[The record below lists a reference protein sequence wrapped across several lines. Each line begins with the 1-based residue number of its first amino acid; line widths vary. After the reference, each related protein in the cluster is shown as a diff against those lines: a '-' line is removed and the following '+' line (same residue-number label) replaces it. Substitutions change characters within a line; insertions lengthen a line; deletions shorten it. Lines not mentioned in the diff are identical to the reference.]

1 MARAANLA
9 VVSHVRDAHAEAAA
23 ILGEERAGDGVI
35 HCFSGGV
42 AEARA
47 YLDLGQYLSF
57 SGILTFKNAGNLRE
71 AAAFAPLDRILIET
85 DAPYLAPIPHRGRKN
100 EPAYIAETL
109 AALAAVRGHAGGR
122 GRRGDRDEH
131 AAPVPLA
138 VAGAIGGYWLAL
150 VSSTAPVRIR
160 LRFASF
166 DAFIDKFAPNV
177 TRGGVFIASRT
188 PLPIGATFAFEIQL
202 AGGEVALAGD
212 GKVTWV
218 KAFDPAAPQKPHGM
232 GVQFLRLD
240 NPSRELLNKILARKA
255 APGGSG
261 AVRAPVGGRGI
272 GRSSARRQRDGVA
285 PEGGHQR
292 RPGGG
297 VRRRRGA
304 PAARRRPQLAEGGG

>member
-1 MARAANLA
+1 
-9 VVSHVRDAHAEAAA
+9 
-23 ILGEERAGDGVI
+23 
-35 HCFSGGV
+35 
-42 AEARA
+42 
-47 YLDLGQYLSF
+47 
-57 SGILTFKNAGNLRE
+57 
-71 AAAFAPLDRILIET
+71 
-85 DAPYLAPIPHRGRKN
+85 
-100 EPAYIAETL
+100 
-109 AALAAVRGHAGGR
+109 
-122 GRRGDRDEH
+122 
-131 AAPVPLA
+131 
-138 VAGAIGGYWLAL
+138 

-240 NPSRELLNKILARKA
+240 NPSRELLSKILARKA

-261 AVRAPVGGRGI
+261 AVRAPVAAAASG
-272 GRSSARRQRDGVA
+272 A
-285 PEGGHQR
+285 H
-292 RPGGG
+292 RPGVNGTASHPKVDTNVDLAAEFG
-297 VRRRRGA
+297 VDEARLRRAVDRNWLK
-304 PAARRRPQLAEGGG
+304 AAGEIDELEKLLQPEPVEQVSIAQALAELPRLLADAGRPRRMSGAFRSIAGDKPDEPR